1 MLTPNTQHSSEQLKF
16 VNYAGAPIEE
26 DIKVSLGQ
34 ALFYWRSLWPIT
46 IRTWF
51 SCSLPCRSPMERRS
65 SAKERSF
72 DRSFAFI
79 MTSSD
84 IEIRTKLRCGDVLN
98 PASRKGSLNAQTLSK
113 HQRHGFQ
120 NVFISDCFLLPTC
133 PEKKE
138 VTRNWKT
145 QVRRL
150 RLIWGRGT
158 QK

>member
-16 VNYAGAPIEE
+16 VNYAGAPMEK
-26 DIKVSLGQ
+26 DIKDSLGQ
-34 ALFYWRSLWPIT
+34 ALFYWWFLWPIT
-46 IRTWF
+46 IRTWV
-51 SCSLPCRSPMERRS
+51 SCRLPCRSPMERKS

-84 IEIRTKLRCGDVLN
+84 IEIIIKLRCGDVLS
-98 PASRKGSLNAQTLSK
+98 PASRKGSLNAQTLST
-113 HQRHGFQ
+113 HQRHD
-120 NVFISDCFLLPTC
+120 VFISNCFLRPTC
-133 PEKKE
+133 PEKEE

-158 QK
+158 

>member
-16 VNYAGAPIEE
+16 VNYAGAPMEN

-34 ALFYWRSLWPIT
+34 ALFPYWPSLWPIT
-46 IRTWF
+46 IRTWV

-72 DRSFAFI
+72 DRSFALI

-84 IEIRTKLRCGDVLN
+84 IEIIIKLRCGDVLS
-98 PASRKGSLNAQTLSK
+98 PASRKGSLNPQILSK
-113 HQRHGFQ
+113 HQRHGFP

-138 VTRNWKT
+138 VT
-145 QVRRL
+145 
-150 RLIWGRGT
+150 
-158 QK
+158 